1 MSTLICGSVAYDNIM
16 VFKDRF
22 KDCILPDQIHILNVC
37 FLVPD
42 IKRVFGGCAGNI
54 AYNLKLLG
62 GDPLIMAT
70 IGDDAQPYLNR
81 LDDLSLSREHVR
93 VVPGNFTAQA
103 FITTDLDD
111 NQITAFHPGAMNFSH
126 YNSVA
131 EAKDATLAIVAPDGR
146 DGMLKHARDLA
157 AKGVP
162 FIFDPGQ
169 QLPMFSGDELLE
181 FLDLATYACLNDYE
195 TKLLSDRTGKSLEEL
210 AAHVEAL
217 IVTLGAEGLPVAL
230 ADFVSARRMT
240 LAALV
245 CDLDGTHHGRQRAR
259 LFPVPTVRDAIEQ
272 AGTIGVAATGRVD
285 DGVGFDAGNLDDLSV
300 CVNARAFSTKCDD
313 QRVNARR
320 EFFERLPG
328 SIAEQLGFVVV
339 QAGVGRQTEEFE
351 QFVAREH
358 W

>member
-16 VFKDRF
+16 VFQDRF
-22 KDCILPDQIHILNVC
+22 KDRILPDQIHILNVC

-42 IKRVFGGCAGNI
+42 IRRVFGGCAGNI

-70 IGDDAQPYLNR
+70 IGDDAGPYQNR
-81 LDDLSLSREHVR
+81 LDDLGLSREHVR
-93 VVPGNFTAQA
+93 VVPGSFTAQA

-131 EAKDATLAIVAPDGR
+131 DAKSATLAIVAPDGR

-217 IVTLGAEGLPVAL
+217 IVTLGAEGSRIHAKGVIIEIPCVE
-230 ADFVSARRMT
+230 ADAVVDPTGCGDAYRSGLLYGIANQWDWQRT
-240 LAALV
+240 GSLAAV
-245 CDLDGTHHGRQRAR
+245 MGAIKVAHQGCQSHT
-259 LFPVPTVRDAIEQ
+259 PTRDE
-272 AGTIGVAATGRVD
+272 IGERY
-285 DGVGFDAGNLDDLSV
+285 
-300 CVNARAFSTKCDD
+300 RKAFG
-313 QRVNARR
+313 A
-320 EFFERLPG
+320 LP
-328 SIAEQLGFVVV
+328 
-339 QAGVGRQTEEFE
+339 
-351 QFVAREH
+351 

>member
-70 IGDDAQPYLNR
+70 IGDDAGPYMNR
-81 LDDLSLSREHVR
+81 LDELGLSREHVR

-126 YNSVA
+126 YNSVSDA
-131 EAKDATLAIVAPDGR
+131 ADATLAIVAPDGR

-157 AKGVP
+157 ARGVP

-210 AAHVEAL
+210 AARVEAL
-217 IVTLGAEGLPVAL
+217 IVTLGAEGSRIHIEDGIIEIPCVE
-230 ADFVSARRMT
+230 ADAVVDPTGCGDAYRSGLLYGIANQWDWQRT
-240 LAALV
+240 GSLAAV
-245 CDLDGTHHGRQRAR
+245 MGAIKVAHQGCQSHT
-259 LFPVPTVRDAIEQ
+259 PTRDE
-272 AGTIGVAATGRVD
+272 IGERY
-285 DGVGFDAGNLDDLSV
+285 
-300 CVNARAFSTKCDD
+300 RKAFGP
-313 QRVNARR
+313 
-320 EFFERLPG
+320 LP
-328 SIAEQLGFVVV
+328 
-339 QAGVGRQTEEFE
+339 
-351 QFVAREH
+351 

>member
-42 IKRVFGGCAGNI
+42 IRRVFGGCAGNI

-70 IGDDAQPYLNR
+70 IGDDAGPYQNR
-81 LDDLSLSREHVR
+81 LDDLGLSREHVR
-93 VVPGNFTAQA
+93 VVPGSFTAQA

-131 EAKDATLAIVAPDGR
+131 DAKDATLAIVAPDGR

-181 FLDLATYACLNDYE
+181 FLGLATYACLNDYE

-210 AAHVEAL
+210 AARVEAL
-217 IVTLGAEGLPVAL
+217 IVTLGGEGSRIHAKGDIIEIPCVE
-230 ADFVSARRMT
+230 ADAVVDPTGCGDAYRSGLLYGIANGWDWQRT
-240 LAALV
+240 GSLAAV
-245 CDLDGTHHGRQRAR
+245 MGAIKVAHQGCQSHTPTRDEIGERYKKAFGT
-259 LFPVPTVRDAIEQ
+259 
-272 AGTIGVAATGRVD
+272 
-285 DGVGFDAGNLDDLSV
+285 
-300 CVNARAFSTKCDD
+300 
-313 QRVNARR
+313 
-320 EFFERLPG
+320 LP
-328 SIAEQLGFVVV
+328 
-339 QAGVGRQTEEFE
+339 
-351 QFVAREH
+351 

>member
-1 MSTLICGSVAYDNIM
+1 MSTLICGSIAYDNIM

-42 IKRVFGGCAGNI
+42 IRRVFGGCAGNI

-70 IGDDAQPYLNR
+70 IGDDAEPYLNR
-81 LDDLSLSREHVR
+81 LDDLGLARDHVR

-131 EAKDATLAIVAPDGR
+131 DAKNATLAIVAPDGR

-210 AAHVEAL
+210 AARVEAL
-217 IVTLGAEGLPVAL
+217 IVTLGAEGSRIHTNGDVVEIPCVE
-230 ADFVSARRMT
+230 ADAVVDPTGCGDAYRSGLLYGIANGWDWKQT
-240 LAALV
+240 GSLAAV
-245 CDLDGTHHGRQRAR
+245 MGAIKVAHQGCQSHTPSRDEIGERYRKAFGT
-259 LFPVPTVRDAIEQ
+259 
-272 AGTIGVAATGRVD
+272 
-285 DGVGFDAGNLDDLSV
+285 
-300 CVNARAFSTKCDD
+300 
-313 QRVNARR
+313 
-320 EFFERLPG
+320 LP
-328 SIAEQLGFVVV
+328 
-339 QAGVGRQTEEFE
+339 
-351 QFVAREH
+351 

>member
-16 VFKDRF
+16 VFQDRF
-22 KDCILPDQIHILNVC
+22 KDRILPDQIHILNVC

-81 LDDLSLSREHVR
+81 LDDLGLSREHVR

-131 EAKDATLAIVAPDGR
+131 DAKNATLAIVAPDGR

-195 TKLLSDRTGKSLEEL
+195 TKLLSDRTGHSLEAL
-210 AAHVEAL
+210 AARVEAL
-217 IVTLGAEGLPVAL
+217 IVTLGAEGSRIHAKGEVIEIPCVE
-230 ADFVSARRMT
+230 ADAVVDPTGCGDAYRSGLLYGIANGWDWKQT
-240 LAALV
+240 GSLAAV
-245 CDLDGTHHGRQRAR
+245 MGAIKVAHQGCQSHTPSRDEIGERYRKAFGTQ
-259 LFPVPTVRDAIEQ
+259 P
-272 AGTIGVAATGRVD
+272 
-285 DGVGFDAGNLDDLSV
+285 
-300 CVNARAFSTKCDD
+300 
-313 QRVNARR
+313 
-320 EFFERLPG
+320 
-328 SIAEQLGFVVV
+328 
-339 QAGVGRQTEEFE
+339 
-351 QFVAREH
+351 